1 MKFIK
6 YIQILIGLLF
16 LTISSHLNVS
26 FAQDADSTTVATFD
40 SSKVSL
46 AKVYN
51 NGTKTSTPTF
61 YQTAKETLDNSLKV
75 RVFYEGVKP
84 VEGWPVYFSI
94 VSSPEKAKGTKFSKH
109 VVYTDVNGFAEAFAT
124 LGSEAGEYE
133 FSARIKNTSSEND
146 IVYFKAIA
154 RSTDWIFFL
163 ISGLIG
169 GLGLFLLGMEMM
181 SEGMKK
187 SAGGKLR
194 TILGTLTNNRLIAVG
209 VGTFV
214 TMIIQSS
221 SATTVML
228 VSFVQA
234 RLMTFAQSLGI
245 ILGADIGTTVTA
257 QLIAFKLTDYALL
270 FIGIGFA
277 VMFFTSSKTA
287 KNLGRVILG
296 FGLLFFGMWIMSKA
310 MYPLRTYNPFI
321 DAISHLENPLLGILV
336 GAMFTALIQSSS
348 AFTGIIIMLA
358 TQGLVTL
365 DAAIPLLL
373 GANIG
378 TSITAALASIS
389 TGREAKRVALA
400 HTLFKVFGVVLF
412 VWWIPYFADF
422 IRMISP
428 KATAGL
434 TGISHLADE
443 VPRQVANAHTVFNV
457 ALTLIVLPFTN
468 IAAKWIERILPDVK
482 EDEENGDLKTKYL
495 EDSLIST
502 PALALNLA
510 KAEIIL
516 MATKVQKMV
525 GEVLPAFL
533 KNTSQVLDTIKDQE
547 TEINF
552 MNIKI
557 SKYLMKISQESFSEE
572 RADEIFQM
580 MHSITELEQ
589 IGDIVAKNLIPLAE
603 KKIDLNINF
612 SKEGQVEI
620 EDYHLR
626 TMKQISRAIEV
637 FKDVNLEDAQRMK
650 KKHKKYRLMELELR
664 RTHFDRLRD
673 EVPES
678 IESSQIHLELIDLLK
693 RISSNA
699 TNIARIFLELRKD
712 REEEATLKVK
722 LSKIEKQK
730 RKEKADLEADENN
743 DTDAG

>member
-1 MKFIK
+1 VKLK
-6 YIQILIGLLF
+6 KNIQIIIGIFLF
-16 LTISSHLNVS
+16 IISSQLNVLL
-26 FAQDADSTTVATFD
+26 AQDVDSTIVASSD

-46 AKVYN
+46 FSE
-51 NGTKTSTPTF
+51 NGKHPS
-61 YQTAKETLDNSLKV
+61 YQTAKEILDNPFHV
-75 RVFYEGVKP
+75 RVLHSGVKP

-94 VSSPEKAKGTKFSKH
+94 VSTPQKSTGTKLSEK
-109 VVYTDVNGFAEAFAT
+109 VVYTDVNGYAQSVAT

-146 IVYFKAIA
+146 IVYFKAVA
-154 RSTDWIFFL
+154 RGTDWIFFL

-245 ILGADIGTTVTA
+245 ILGAGIGTTVTA

-277 VMFFTSSKTA
+277 VMFFTSSKIT
-287 KNLGRVILG
+287 KNIGRVILG

-321 DAISHLENPLLGILV
+321 DAISHLENPILGILV
-336 GAMFTALIQSSS
+336 GALFTALIQSSS
-348 AFTGIIIMLA
+348 AFIGIIIMLGS
-358 TQGLVTL
+358 QGLITL
-365 DAAIPLLL
+365 DAGIPLLF
-373 GANIG
+373 GSNVG
-378 TSITAALASIS
+378 TSITAVLASIN

-400 HTLFKVFGVVLF
+400 HTVFKVIGVFLF

-428 KATAGL
+428 KATSGL
-434 TGISHLADE
+434 TGISHLADV
-443 VPRQVANAHTVFNV
+443 VPRQVANAHTIFSITI
-457 ALTLIVLPFTN
+457 TLVILPFTKF
-468 IAAKWIERILPDVK
+468 AAKWIEKILPDVI
-482 EDEENGDLKTKYL
+482 EEENGEFKTKYL
-495 EDSLIST
+495 EESLIST
-502 PALALNLA
+502 PTLALNLA

-525 GEVLPAFL
+525 NEIRPAFL
-533 KNTSQVLDTIKDQE
+533 KNNSQVLDTIKEQE

-552 MNIKI
+552 MNFKI
-557 SKYLMKISQESFSEE
+557 SNYLMKISQESFEEE

-580 MHSITELEQ
+580 MHTITELEQ
-589 IGDIVAKNLIPLAE
+589 IGDIVSKRLIPLAE
-603 KKIDLNINF
+603 KKMELNINF
-612 SKEGQVEI
+612 SQDGEVEI
-620 EDYHLR
+620 KDYHLR
-626 TMKQISRAIEV
+626 SMKQISRAIEV
-637 FKDVNLEDAQRMK
+637 FKDVNLKDAKRMEK
-650 KKHKKYRLMELELR
+650 KYKKYRLMEMDLR

-673 EVPES
+673 EIPAS

-712 REEEATLKVK
+712 KEEEATLKVK

-730 RKEKADLEADENN
+730 RKEKAELEAQANN
-743 DTDAG
+743 ETKED